1 MNGDFAMSGMVAD
14 ELQRLKLALTTIDAD
29 VNDPGFRRTVE
40 ALDALEAAMAEAWLP
55 PTAHPQ
61 AAGMSQ
67 AQPVLPDHV
76 CHCVLCEAARKH
88 AQQGQ
93 CFH

>member
-1 MNGDFAMSGMVAD
+1 MSGMVAD

-40 ALDALEAAMAEAWLP
+40 ALDALEAAMAEAWQP

-61 AAGMSQ
+61 IAGVSQ
-67 AQPVLPDHV
+67 AQPRATAVLSDHV